1 MRNVLLLLLAFLL
14 PLYISAVPAKRQK
27 ITLTLSDG
35 TKLIATF
42 CGDEHLHYYSTEDGR
57 TFLLDKNK
65 EVKEV
70 DAGKLQRIWQDR
82 IKDRNYHR
90 KSRSANAL
98 LGGNGNPVVG
108 NKRGLVILVNFPDRK
123 MLYGPEEYNDFFNKE
138 GYSGFGMSG
147 SVHDYFYSQSYGKLN
162 MAFDVVGPVI
172 VSREF
177 AYYGSNQDELE
188 GRDRHPAEMIVE
200 AVTQADSLVNY
211 ADYDWDKDG
220 FVEQVV
226 VVYAGY
232 SEAQAAEQPSLI
244 WPHEWTLSTASAFGD
259 GGGRQRKYGV
269 IIDTY
274 ACSSELRGSE
284 GVELDGIGTACH
296 EFSHC
301 LGLPDLYD
309 TDVTDGKNF
318 GLNLWSVMDA
328 GVYGGKDYD
337 GTTPVGFTSY
347 ERMFCGWLAPEVLQD
362 PCVVTD
368 MPALTEFPKAY
379 ILYNDS
385 YWNEYYLL
393 ENRQN
398 MSWDTWLPGHGML
411 VLHVDYDAV
420 AWEENRVNAVNG
432 HPRLTIIPADN
443 HLGND
448 GVTFSDL
455 SGDPYPGI
463 TGNTAL
469 TDTSVPAA
477 MLFHQ
482 SIMGKG
488 LLMGHPITDIQENC
502 GMVSFVYDGGCLIG
516 TPEALEPENITED
529 GFSVK
534 WTSVEGADYYQV
546 MLSGVLYD
554 TEDTHYSFAGLE
566 RGGMYYYKVR
576 AVLGDVYGEWSNTV
590 NVDLSD
596 ITNIK
601 DVKASSVC
609 QIFDLLGRR
618 VSHPGRGI
626 YILNDRKKV
635 MVF

>member
-177 AYYGSNQDELE
+177 AYYGSNQDALE
-188 GRDRHPAEMIVE
+188 GRDRHPAEMIAE
-200 AVTQADSLVNY
+200 AVTMADSLVNY

-220 FVEQVV
+220 YVDQVV
-226 VVYAGY
+226 VLYAGY

-244 WPHEWTLSTASAFGD
+244 WPHEWTLSSASAYGD
-259 GGGRQRKYGV
+259 GDGSQRKDGV

-274 ACSSELRGSE
+274 ACSSELRGSD
-284 GVELDGIGTACH
+284 GSQLDGIGTACH

-309 TDVTDGKNF
+309 TDITDGKNY
-318 GLNLWSVMDA
+318 GLSLWSVMDA

-347 ERMFCGWLAPEVLQD
+347 ERMFCGWLTPEVLVD
-362 PCVVTD
+362 PCIVTD
-368 MPALTEFPKAY
+368 MPPLTESPRAY

-398 MSWDTWLPGHGML
+398 TMWDTWLPGHGML
-411 VLHVDYDAV
+411 VLHVDYDAS
-420 AWEENRVNAVNG
+420 AWRENKVNAQSE

-443 HLGND
+443 HLMGE
-448 GVTFSDL
+448 GPLTLADL
-455 SGDPYPGI
+455 AGDPYPGT

-477 MLFHQ
+477 MLYHPRLMDK
-482 SIMGKG
+482 S
-488 LLMGHPITDIQENC
+488 LMGHSVTDITEYN
-502 GMVSFVYDGGCLIG
+502 GFVGFMYDGGAFVG
-516 TPEALEPENITED
+516 TPMALEPDNVTED
-529 GFSVK
+529 GFTARWMAVD
-534 WTSVEGADYYQV
+534 GADYYQV
-546 MLSGVLYD
+546 QLLGELFD
-554 TEDTHYSFAGLE
+554 TEDVCYTFTGLDSRLKYS
-566 RGGMYYYKVR
+566 YKVR
-576 AVLGDVYGEWSNTV
+576 AVLGDHFGEWSNAV
-590 NVDLSD
+590 NVEL
-596 ITNIK
+596 TNITYIE
-601 DVKASSVC
+601 DVNACVSSQLC
-609 QIFDLLGRR
+609 DLQGRR
-618 VSHPGRGI
+618 VSHLTRGI
-626 YILNDRKKV
+626 YILNGTKV
-635 MVF
+635 IVSF